1 MTCGTD
7 AACYTDVQQNRLDG
21 TDPTGFSAVDPQNSI
36 VDRLT
41 AAINYLT
48 AADPRG
54 GWARFATAQGIDWGD
69 IIVAGH
75 SQGGGESAYIA
86 HIHRVLGVLMFSSPV
101 DSDQGVDASWMS
113 TPGATQ
119 VARMYGFDDSGDI
132 FDARIL
138 ASWNAIGM
146 GAFGSPENVA
156 FGNLGSSHELVSS
169 VDLGTP
175 MQAHSLDIT
184 DQTPRDADG
193 RPIFAY
199 VWKWMIDQVVS
210 TRSIATS

>member
-1 MTCGTD
+1 
-7 AACYTDVQQNRLDG
+7 VQQNRLDG